1 MRALIFRGGRLV
13 VDEVPDPE
21 PDAGQVLVNT
31 LAAGICGSDVHV
43 LDLAAQSSARS
54 FTDEVIWGHEFCCAV
69 AGFGPGTDRRL
80 ELGTRVCSVPVAHS
94 ARGVS
99 ALGSDPVRPGGFAER
114 MVLNESMLIPVPDGL
129 TTEIAALT
137 EPMAVGWHAV
147 ARADIRPGTVPLV
160 IGCGPVGLAVIAG
173 LAIKGIRPIIA
184 ADFSPFR
191 RRMAERMGADV
202 VLNPAD
208 SSPYERWQEALTPD
222 GRRPAAGT
230 KLDMLAA
237 LGMGPK
243 LRPGVIFE
251 CVGVPGMIQQI
262 MDGAVPG
269 TQLVVVGV
277 CLVPD
282 RIVPVTAITKQLGVQ
297 FAIGYTP
304 AEFAQSLQHLADGRI
319 DAASWIT
326 GKAGLDDAPTAFA
339 DLKNPDQHVKI
350 LIEPWR

>member
-1 MRALIFRGGRLV
+1 MRALIFRDGRLV
-13 VDEVPDPE
+13 ADEVPDPE
-21 PDAGQVLVNT
+21 PDEGQVLVNT
-31 LAAGICGSDVHV
+31 LAAGICGSDLHL
-43 LDLAAQSSARS
+43 LDLAAQVPAGTLTS
-54 FTDEVIWGHEFCCAV
+54 EVIWGHEFCCEV
-69 AGFGPGTDRRL
+69 AGFGPGTDRKL
-80 ELGTRVCSVPVAHS
+80 EPGTRVCSVPVAYS

-99 ALGSDPVRPGGFAER
+99 ALGSAAERPGGFAEH

-129 TTEIAALT
+129 PTEIAALT

-147 ARADIRPGTVPLV
+147 ARAGIRPGDVPLV
-160 IGCGPVGLAVIAG
+160 IGCGPVGLSVIAG
-173 LAIKGIRPIIA
+173 LAVKGIHPIIA
-184 ADFSPFR
+184 ADYSPFR
-191 RRMAERMGADV
+191 RRMAETTGADV

-208 SSPYERWQEALTPD
+208 SSPYERWQEELTPD
-222 GRRPAAGT
+222 GRSLGAGPQM
-230 KLDMLAA
+230 DMLGV

-262 MDGAVPG
+262 MDGAARG
-269 TQLVVVGV
+269 TRLVVVGV

-282 RIVPVTAITKQLGVQ
+282 QIVPVTGITKQLSVQ

-304 AEFAQSLQHLADGRI
+304 EEFAQSLRHLADGRI

-326 GKAGLDDAPTAFA
+326 GKAGLDDGPAAFA
-339 DLKNPDQHVKI
+339 DLKNPEQHVKI

>member
-1 MRALIFRGGRLV
+1 MRALIFRDGRLV

-21 PDAGQVLVNT
+21 LDEGQVLVKT
-31 LAAGICGSDVHV
+31 LAAGICGSDVHI
-43 LDLAAQSSARS
+43 LDLAAQTPTRT
-54 FTDEVIWGHEFCCAV
+54 FPDEIIWGHEFCCAV
-69 AGFGPGTDRRL
+69 AGFGPGTDQKL
-80 ELGTRVCSVPVAHS
+80 GLGTRVCSIPVAYS

-99 ALGSDPVRPGGFAER
+99 TLGSAPGRPGGFAEY
-114 MVLNESMLIPVPDGL
+114 MVLNESMLIAVPDGL
-129 TTEIAALT
+129 PTEIAALT

-147 ARADIRPGTVPLV
+147 AQANIRPGDVPLV
-160 IGCGPVGLAVIAG
+160 IGCGPVGLSVIAG
-173 LAIKGIRPIIA
+173 LAIKGIHPIIA

-191 RRMAERMGADV
+191 RRMAETMGADV

-222 GRRPAAGT
+222 GRSPAARSQV
-230 KLDMLAA
+230 DMLAI
-237 LGMGPK
+237 LGMGPR

-262 MDGAVPG
+262 MDGAARG
-269 TQLVVVGV
+269 TRLVVVGV

-282 RIVPVTAITKQLGVQ
+282 QIVPVTAITKQLSVQ

-304 AEFAQSLQHLADGRI
+304 AEFAQSLQHLAGGRI

-326 GKAGLDDAPTAFA
+326 GKAGLDDALTAFA
-339 DLKNPDQHVKI
+339 DLKNPEHHVKI